1 MNPLLIRFLKYQ
13 LVILFG
19 LIIVSFL
26 TAAALGVQ
34 LDISSLTQDLDF
46 QWKAGDLGGV
56 ATGAGL
62 AIGLAG
68 LGAGIGMGTASSAI
82 IGAITEKPEMFGKT
96 LIFVVLIEAVAIYG
110 LVISFLL
117 LQKLPA

>member
-1 MNPLLIRFLKYQ
+1 MNPLFTRFLKYQ
-13 LVILFG
+13 LFILIG
-19 LIIVSFL
+19 LIVVSFM
-26 TAAALGVQ
+26 TAAAFGIN
-34 LDISSLTQDLDF
+34 LDINSIAQVE
-46 QWKAGDLGGV
+46 WKAGDIGGV

-117 LQKLPA
+117 LQKLPS